1 MNGFLVYLA
10 TLHAALFVAYSQS
23 DSQFGKPCS
32 SSYQCWR
39 TEPILDDGLP
49 ISISAPVRTKRLE
62 IASRTRG
69 ARCRCTENVCRMFH
83 LPTGLYLPCEE
94 F

>member
-1 MNGFLVYLA
+1 MNGFLVYIA

-23 DSQFGKPCS
+23 ADSSLQVSYKFQFGKPCS

-49 ISISAPVRTKRLE
+49 ISIL
-62 IASRTRG
+62 
-69 ARCRCTENVCRMFH
+69 
-83 LPTGLYLPCEE
+83 
-94 F
+94 